1 VIGIPL
7 FPPSTAC
14 PGTVLVVDDER
25 TIVRLLERLL
35 TTEGYVVLTA
45 QDGDEALDIV
55 RTKRPDVLLMDVR
68 MPRRGGFD
76 TCRHLKGDADTRLI
90 PVVLM
95 TGAAAREDRIQAIEA
110 GADDFLTK
118 PIDAQELK
126 ARVRSLMRLKR
137 HTDDLDSA
145 EAVILSLALT
155 VEARDP
161 YTDGHCHRLAA
172 YGVVLGRRL
181 QLGDDDLTALHRGGY
196 LHDLGKIAI
205 PDAILLKSGPLTPE
219 ETTTMRQ
226 HPVIGDRLCGN
237 LRALHRVR
245 PIVRHHHERLDG
257 SGYPDHLSG
266 DAVPLLA
273 QIISIV
279 DLYDAVTTARTYR
292 PARGSEVACQMLI
305 DEANRGWRRA
315 DLVDL
320 FVATAREGQLTPAKE
335 AQAALVDSP
344 LRAFDG
350 IASSHLPPATGT
362 RGRSRN

>member
-1 VIGIPL
+1 MTRQTP
-7 FPPSTAC
+7 AAAN
-14 PGTVLVVDDER
+14 GTVLVVDDER
-25 TIVRLLERLL
+25 TILRLLERLL
-35 TTEGYVVLTA
+35 IADGYSVVTA
-45 QDGDEALDIV
+45 GDGAEAMEV
-55 RTKRPDVLLMDVR
+55 VGRKHPDVVLMDVR
-68 MPRRGGFD
+68 MPKLDGFHV
-76 TCRHLKGDADTRLI
+76 CRHLKADAATRLI

-95 TGAAAREDRIQAIEA
+95 TGATEAQDRMQAIEA

-161 YTDGHCHRLAA
+161 YTEGHCQRLAV

-181 QLGDDDLTALHRGGY
+181 GLPDDDLVALHRGGY

-205 PDAILLKSGPLTPE
+205 PDAILLKQGPLTHAE
-219 ETTTMRQ
+219 QELMQQ

-237 LRALHRVR
+237 LRALTNVR

-257 SGYPDHLSG
+257 SGYPDGLGG
-266 DAVPLLA
+266 DVLPLLP

-292 PARGSEVACQMLI
+292 PGRPPETACEILLMEARK
-305 DEANRGWRRA
+305 GWRRR
-315 DLVDL
+315 DLVEL
-320 FVATAREGQLTPAKE
+320 FVDTARAGHLSGAIGHDRRHAGSQLAPHSFAE
-335 AQAALVDSP
+335 
-344 LRAFDG
+344 
-350 IASSHLPPATGT
+350 H
-362 RGRSRN
+362 